1 MSESWDTIV
10 VGAGA
15 GGLSAAA
22 YLVKAGQRVLVLEKN
37 PHAGGTAYVFT
48 RKGFTF
54 PMGPLGFSSPGVV
67 RHTLSDLKQD
77 EDLDFARV
85 HYRMKAFDLSV
96 SLSAPFI
103 HIQEELSGIFPNEAE
118 AIKTFFHD
126 MAHIISGVRSP
137 KQRENG
143 SMPEPTRGISARE
156 YIESLITD
164 WRLCRI
170 LGSLGTREPYSSI
183 PLLAAMWDLMG
194 NEGIWYPK
202 GGMGA
207 FCNRLVRAVTGSD
220 QHSGALAEI
229 RLRIPVKQIRVK
241 NGRAAGV
248 TLGDGTTIE
257 ASNIV
262 SNADF
267 KATFLNLLDP
277 NSMPER
283 WVRAVARAR
292 QTGSVFQVC
301 LGLETSK
308 LDVSAFSQESRLIYR
323 RGSHLNEIQEPD
335 WSAGEVDPK
344 VLAGQELEISLVS
357 REDPMLAPPNGSV
370 VVIRTEADH
379 THFMKYR
386 PTMGGRMS
394 SYKEYK
400 TRLAEG
406 LIHETSRLLPGLEQA
421 IQVMDVATPLTFEDQ
436 GGRSQGAVAGWSW
449 DYEDNRDYRP
459 LELIQTPIRGLYM
472 VGYQAYSAL
481 FMGGVPT
488 AIESGRRVAELLLVG
503 AGPSE
508 EVRIPVSD

>member
-10 VGAGA
+10 VGAGV

-22 YLVKAGQRVLVLEKN
+22 HLVRAGQRVLVLEKN
-37 PHAGGTAYVFT
+37 PHAGGTAFVFT

-67 RHTLSDLKQD
+67 RNALSYLKQD
-77 EDLDFARV
+77 KGLGFSRV
-85 HYRMKAFDLSV
+85 HYQMTAFDLTV
-96 SLSAPFI
+96 SLSAPFD
-103 HIQEELSGIFPNEAE
+103 HIQEELSGIFPSEAE

-126 MAHIISGVRSP
+126 MANIISGIRSP
-137 KQRENG
+137 NQRENG
-143 SMPEPTRGISARE
+143 SMPEQTRGISARE

-164 WRLCRI
+164 WRLRRI
-170 LGSLGTREPYSSI
+170 LGSLGTREPYSSV

-220 QHSGALAEI
+220 QHCGALAEI
-229 RLRIPVKQIRVK
+229 RLGVPVKQIRVK
-241 NGRAAGV
+241 NGRTEGV

-257 ASNIV
+257 ARNII
-262 SNADF
+262 SNADY
-267 KATFLNLLDP
+267 KATFLNLVDP
-277 NSMPER
+277 KSMPER
-283 WVRAVARAR
+283 WVRAVARAK
-292 QTGSVFQVC
+292 QAGSVFQVC
-301 LGLETSK
+301 LGVETSK
-308 LDVSAFSQESRLIYR
+308 LDASAFSQGSRLVYR
-323 RGSHLNEIQEPD
+323 RGSHLGDVQEPD
-335 WSAGEVDPK
+335 WSASEVDPH
-344 VLAGQELEISLVS
+344 VLAGQELEISLLT

-386 PTMGGRMS
+386 PTMGRRIS

-400 TRLAEG
+400 TRLAKG
-406 LIHETSRLLPGLEQA
+406 LIHEISRLLPGLEQA

-459 LELIQTPIRGLYM
+459 MELIQTQIRGLYM

-481 FMGGVPT
+481 FMGGIPT
-488 AIESGRRVAELLLVG
+488 AIESGRRVAELLLEG
-503 AGPSE
+503 AGPLE
-508 EVRIPVSD
+508 EIGIPVSD